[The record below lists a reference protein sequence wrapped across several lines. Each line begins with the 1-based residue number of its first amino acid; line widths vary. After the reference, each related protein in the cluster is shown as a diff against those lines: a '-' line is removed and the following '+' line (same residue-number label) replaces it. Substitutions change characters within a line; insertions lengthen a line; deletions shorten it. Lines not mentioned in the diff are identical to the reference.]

1 MNRIYRYAMSS
12 SSVRCLGAMALC
24 TTIVFGSMARAE
36 AASATSDAGGK
47 TLQIG
52 ALVYDTTI
60 PYFTP
65 MIDGE
70 NQAAKDL
77 NSKIDVQNGQ
87 SDLSKEIAIIQQFIS
102 QGKDVMV
109 VTASDSKGIAPI
121 IKVANQAGIPVI
133 ANNTVIIGAESVTY
147 VGSDNVTYGRTL
159 AKAACGLLK
168 GHGKVAVIEGVL
180 GSSPQFDRKAGIEAE
195 FAEKCPGVTILADQT
210 ANWDNAQALSVGQ
223 DFLNKYGPGKIDAII
238 DEGPEGVAPARWAHQ
253 NGRDDVKWI
262 LGDVPKA
269 VAAAI
274 RDGYVAA
281 AVWQDPKEQGYKS
294 VENAVNWVRGNK
306 DKVPQ
311 PRDYSGNLVI
321 DSTNIDTVKPY

>member
-12 SSVRCLGAMALC
+12 SSVRCLGAMGLC

-306 DKVPQ
+306 DKVPR